1 MKRGCVWRKR
11 KKRADWDDG
20 RTIANMNIDG
30 MPWYRPGP
38 DLPGSGE
45 GNPDEGEEGPDGL
58 LKQKEQ
64 KEEPPL
70 LQGKP
75 LRRLMVSATLV
86 GGGAGAGVCRRGLP
100 VYPAAA
106 PCLGLKSFL
115 AARGS
120 FWGLWAAFFAPKYSR
135 KSISVFVIEC
145 LFRCP
150 YGSDQGFP
158 LDGTKFHPNGPGL

>member
-1 MKRGCVWRKR
+1 MRMAKK

-64 KEEPPL
+64 KEDPPL
-70 LQGKP
+70 PQGKP

-86 GGGAGAGVCRRGLP
+86 GAGLALVF
-100 VYPAAA
+100 VAAA
-106 PCLGLKSFL
+106 FL
-115 AARGS
+115 FIQLLLHA
-120 FWGLWAAFFAPKYSR
+120 WG
-135 KSISVFVIEC
+135 
-145 LFRCP
+145 
-150 YGSDQGFP
+150 
-158 LDGTKFHPNGPGL
+158 

>member
-1 MKRGCVWRKR
+1 MRMAKK

-38 DLPGSGE
+38 NLPGSGE

-70 LQGKP
+70 LQSKP

-86 GGGAGAGVCRRGLP
+86 GAG
-100 VYPAAA
+100 
-106 PCLGLKSFL
+106 L
-115 AARGS
+115 ALV
-120 FWGLWAAFFAPKYSR
+120 FVVAAF
-135 KSISVFVIEC
+135 
-145 LFRCP
+145 LFIQFLLHVW
-150 YGSDQGFP
+150 G
-158 LDGTKFHPNGPGL
+158 

>member
-1 MKRGCVWRKR
+1 MRMAKK

-38 DLPGSGE
+38 DLPGSGAV
-45 GNPDEGEEGPDGL
+45 GQDEGEVGPDGL

-86 GGGAGAGVCRRGLP
+86 GAG
-100 VYPAAA
+100 
-106 PCLGLKSFL
+106 L
-115 AARGS
+115 ALV
-120 FWGLWAAFFAPKYSR
+120 FVVAAF
-135 KSISVFVIEC
+135 
-145 LFRCP
+145 LFIQLLLHAW
-150 YGSDQGFP
+150 G
-158 LDGTKFHPNGPGL
+158 